1 MATIEIKDEKLHVTM
16 NGWDKLLTL
25 RSSLSIPMTHVTGVE
40 LRPKF
45 ADPANAAK
53 ALRLAGGYWPH
64 AFATGY
70 FAVEGEIC
78 FYDVH
83 DPQKTVGITV
93 EHESVKRLFLE
104 VEGDTPETVVE
115 RIQAALSA
123 RAK

>member
-1 MATIEIKDEKLHVTM
+1 MATIEIKDGTLHVTM

-25 RSSLSIPMTHVTGVE
+25 RSSLSIPLTHVTGVE

-70 FAVEGEIC
+70 FAVEGEVC

-83 DPQKTVGITV
+83 DAEKTVGV
-93 EHESVKRLFLE
+93 SLEHESVKRLYLE
-104 VEGDTPETVVE
+104 VEGESPEAAAD
-115 RIQAALSA
+115 RIRAAIA
-123 RAK
+123 R

>member
-1 MATIEIKDEKLHVTM
+1 MATIEIKDGTLQVTM

-45 ADPANAAK
+45 ADPAHAAK

-64 AFATGY
+64 KFATGY
-70 FAVEGEIC
+70 FAIEGEIC

-83 DPQKTVGITV
+83 DESKTVGITV
-93 EHESVKRLFLE
+93 EHESVKRLILE
-104 VEGDTPETVVE
+104 VEGETPEAVVE
-115 RIQAALSA
+115 RITAALGA
-123 RAK
+123 RA

>member
-1 MATIEIKDEKLHVTM
+1 MATIEIKDGALQVTM

-64 AFATGY
+64 KFATGY

-83 DPQKTVGITV
+83 DESKTVGITV
-93 EHESVKRLFLE
+93 EHESVKRLILE
-104 VEGDTPETVVE
+104 VEGEAPEAVVA
-115 RIQAALSA
+115 RITAALAA
-123 RAK
+123 RA